1 MNRTIIL
8 NAFTGIF
15 LLCSISVCAKAN
27 EVKPACILNR
37 ENNLFMHVLTDTI
50 PTAVKPV
57 EATAAKPVTEK
68 PVATVIK
75 EVPKARKVAVPKP
88 VTVKV
93 NPVKII
99 KPKIIKPVLKV
110 L

>member
-1 MNRTIIL
+1 MP
-8 NAFTGIF
+8 G
-15 LLCSISVCAKAN
+15 SAKAN
-27 EVKPACILNR
+27 EIKSARILNR
-37 ENNLFMHVLTDTI
+37 ENIKLLKIITDTL
-50 PTAVKPV
+50 PSPVKPA
-57 EATAAKPVTEK
+57 EAASAKPVTEK

-93 NPVKII
+93 KPVKII
-99 KPKIIKPVLKV
+99 KPTIIKPVLKV